1 MAEQLD
7 SLKLLASDLAAHSP
21 RALTA
26 AGKSTAALVERC
38 HFALGR
44 LIAHVHANPRPFGYV
59 SGIDFAEAELGM
71 RERTAYHLLEVERAT
86 RALPHL
92 RDVYE
97 GGKASFSN
105 VREAVKVAT
114 ADDDGKWAE
123 LAQELT
129 YRALYKKVHDDGDA
143 RAARGEGPWPDSGLH
158 GEVGRPEPTTNETRP
173 MTPSLRNSEREV
185 WEMHSRWAGQD
196 TGWREFYEATLVSY
210 RAELERLLAETVP
223 AEARFVLERDGW
235 RCVVPGCS
243 RRANLQ
249 RHHVMHRSQGGSD
262 FAANLVT
269 LCFGHHEA
277 HHQGLLDVRG
287 DAERGFRFRH
297 RETPGAEWQSYPAG
311 ASCGYD
317 PVERAWD
324 GPSYVREAS
333 DAGGLYA
340 RTSDHA
346 FNPYVTERRK
356 TSLSFSRSGSASRAP
371 S

>member
-1 MAEQLD
+1 MADHLE
-7 SLKLLASDLAAHSP
+7 SIALLTSDLSGHSP
-21 RALTA
+21 RDLTA
-26 AGKSTAALVERC
+26 AGKSTAELFERC

-86 RALPHL
+86 RALPQL

-97 GGKASFSN
+97 GGKATFSN
-105 VREAVKVAT
+105 VREAIKVAT
-114 ADDDGKWAE
+114 VDDDGKWAE
-123 LAQELT
+123 LVQELS
-129 YRALYKKVHDDGDA
+129 YRALYKKVHHDGDA

-158 GEVGRPEPTTNETRP
+158 GEIGRPEPTSNETRP
-173 MTPSLRNSEREV
+173 MTPSLREIERRV
-185 WEMHSRWAGQD
+185 WDKHNRWAERD
-196 TGWREFYEATLVSY
+196 TGWRELHEASLLAYEADLD
-210 RAELERLLAETVP
+210 RLLAETVP
-223 AEARFVLERDGW
+223 PEARFVLERDGW

-243 RRANLQ
+243 RLANLH

-277 HHQGLLDVRG
+277 HHDGLLDVRG

-311 ASCGYD
+311 ASAGYD

-324 GPSYVREAS
+324 GPSYVRE
-333 DAGGLYA
+333 
-340 RTSDHA
+340 SDHA
-346 FNPYVTERRK
+346 FNSYVTERRR
-356 TSLSFSRSGSASRAP
+356 TSPPSSRSGSASRAP